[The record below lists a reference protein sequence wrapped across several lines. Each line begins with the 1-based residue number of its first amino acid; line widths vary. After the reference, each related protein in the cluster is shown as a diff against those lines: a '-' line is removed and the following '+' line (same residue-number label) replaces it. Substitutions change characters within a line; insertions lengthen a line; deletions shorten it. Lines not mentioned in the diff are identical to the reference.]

1 MRTAGAFLPP
11 FLREVLEPQR
21 RLRNGLFE
29 SLIPQTK
36 NKKGSNECFLF
47 VFGAD
52 YETRSARFCARRHA
66 PDRRTV
72 PRTVLCFATV
82 FSSLSYH
89 NQRTKKEEVRDF
101 FFLCLWSGL
110 RDSNSLPSPWQG
122 DALPDE
128 LNPQLQNQLYRY
140 LSVLSRPK
148 FIFDKLF

>member
-1 MRTAGAFLPP
+1 MRTAVAFLPP
-11 FLREVLEPQR
+11 LKRETPV
-21 RLRNGLFE
+21 
-29 SLIPQTK
+29 SLISQMK
-36 NKKGSNECFLF
+36 NKKEEVRDFFFLYY
-47 VFGAD
+47 GAD

-66 PDRRTV
+66 HDRRTV

-82 FSSLSYH
+82 FSSLLYH
-89 NQRTKKEEVRDF
+89 NQRTKKEEVQDF
-101 FFLCLWSGL
+101 FFLRLWSGL